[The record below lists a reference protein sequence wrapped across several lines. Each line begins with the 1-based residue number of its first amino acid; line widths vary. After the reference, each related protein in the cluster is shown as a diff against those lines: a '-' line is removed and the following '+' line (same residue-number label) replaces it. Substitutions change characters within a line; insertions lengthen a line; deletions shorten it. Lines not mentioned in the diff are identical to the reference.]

1 MSGVNSF
8 CSTRRT
14 IVSAIKNVRQIGV
27 GIPCGFAALPSKPD
41 ARSDV
46 YGSASQIDSFIELP
60 LAQRISSKHGANFHR
75 LSAAKEASCGDR
87 NRFGRVDE
95 ARV

>member
-1 MSGVNSF
+1 MGLASIGPTECRATSDDRVNSF

-27 GIPCGFAALPSKPD
+27 GIRCGFAALPSKPD

-60 LAQRISSKHGANFHR
+60 LAQRIS
-75 LSAAKEASCGDR
+75 
-87 NRFGRVDE
+87 
-95 ARV
+95 

>member
-27 GIPCGFAALPSKPD
+27 GIRCGFAALPSKPD

-60 LAQRISSKHGANFHR
+60 LAQRIS
-75 LSAAKEASCGDR
+75 
-87 NRFGRVDE
+87 
-95 ARV
+95 